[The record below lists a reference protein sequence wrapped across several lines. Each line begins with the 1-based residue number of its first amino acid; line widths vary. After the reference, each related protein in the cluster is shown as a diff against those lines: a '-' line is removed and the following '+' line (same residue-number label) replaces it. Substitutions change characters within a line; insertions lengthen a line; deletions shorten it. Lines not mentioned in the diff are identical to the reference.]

1 MDEHEPQLRMLRRVV
16 YGLAAAAALVA
27 LGAFLLELGT
37 EAVPQAADDTELT
50 VAGMGI
56 VLGWMALAAAPVI
69 GLRIGGLGWRRA
81 LWTLPLV
88 PLGIV
93 LADLLA

>member
-1 MDEHEPQLRMLRRVV
+1 MDEHEPLLRMLRRVV
-16 YGLAAAAALVA
+16 YGVAAAAALVA
-27 LGAFLLELGT
+27 LGAFLLDLGT
-37 EAVPQAADDTELT
+37 AAVPEASDDTELT

-56 VLGWMALAAAPVI
+56 VLGWSALAAAPVV
-69 GLRIGGLGWRRA
+69 GLRIGGLAWRRA

-88 PLGIV
+88 PLGIL